1 LTDKVCGV
9 ILVVDDDAMNREVME
24 AFLSAEDYC
33 VLLANSGEQALKL
46 LTETTPDLVILD
58 VRMPDMDG
66 YQVCEAITRSYTIP
80 VIIVSG
86 YSEPEDAKRGMAA
99 GAVDYI
105 ARPFNADNFL
115 ERVHRWTK

>member
-1 LTDKVCGV
+1 MTDKVRGV

-24 AFLSAEDYC
+24 AFLSAEDYR

-46 LTETTPDLVILD
+46 LTQTAPDLVILD

-66 YQVCEAITRSYTIP
+66 YQVCQAITRSYTVP

-86 YSEPEDAKRGMAA
+86 YSEPEDTKRGMAA

-115 ERVHRWTK
+115 ERVHRWIK